1 MMLTM
6 EHILRRAYPVL
17 PVLVIDDVDRAVS
30 LAQALC
36 AGGINVIE
44 VTLRTP
50 QALEALKVIRQEV
63 PDLIVGAGTVIHA
76 EQFAQVIDAGAQF
89 AVSPGFTE
97 RLALAAQETELPY
110 LPAVMTPSE
119 VLSALEHGYRS
130 LKLFPA
136 NGGASVR
143 MLNSF
148 KGPFSG
154 ISFCPTGGVTRDN
167 LLSYLSLPNVACCG
181 GTWIAPANLVQAQAW
196 DQITKL
202 AREACAMAGHL
213 ESLT

>member
-1 MMLTM
+1 MLTM
-6 EHILRRAYPVL
+6 EKILRRAYPVL
-17 PVLVIDDVDRAVS
+17 PVLVIDDVERAVG

-36 AGGINVIE
+36 AGGLNVIE

-50 QALEALKVIRQEV
+50 QALEALQVIRQEV
-63 PDLIVGAGTVIHA
+63 PDLIVGAGTIIRE
-76 EQFAQVIDAGAQF
+76 EQFTQAVEAGAQF

-119 VLSALEHGYRS
+119 VLAALEHGYRS

-181 GTWIAPANLVQAQAW
+181 GTWIAPASLVQAQAW